1 MIVKFCNVKKTNWDD
16 VLNTCVFAYNTSC
29 HESTLYT
36 PFEIMF
42 GRKAILPIDFQMHV
56 DIAEKV
62 EEPFNPNASDIER
75 ITDERIKV
83 LKQAK
88 ANIQLAQKK
97 QKLEYDRKHANP
109 KAYELGAKVLKKD
122 FKRKKRRGGKLDYK
136 YVGPFTITKCLGKGL
151 YSLQSIE
158 NPDVVI
164 KSVNGVHIKP
174 YLTPHSTFSTH
185 SSSNSSSYTPP
196 VDKSVLHKTELVLSS
211 GDSFHKR
218 GDSSASS
225 PTSKSQHSK
234 ESEAT
239 LQHLSASKQHMEE
252 HYYADNHLSNVQDD
266 GNPLYAWKCVTYTLE
281 GCKSESLNV
290 FDHESTQMGD
300 LAFVLESSKH
310 ITVPEL
316 PNPHSEM
323 VTSTPTLS
331 GGYFTPMEDGNLSP
345 IPVCNV
351 LSHYKESCTFHHCLY
366 PKPHI
371 LACLSIT
378 GSSN

>member
-1 MIVKFCNVKKTNWDD
+1 M
-16 VLNTCVFAYNTSC
+16 
-29 HESTLYT
+29 
-36 PFEIMF
+36 
-42 GRKAILPIDFQMHV
+42 
-56 DIAEKV
+56 
-62 EEPFNPNASDIER
+62 
-75 ITDERIKV
+75 
-83 LKQAK
+83 
-88 ANIQLAQKK
+88 
-97 QKLEYDRKHANP
+97 
-109 KAYELGAKVLKKD
+109 
-122 FKRKKRRGGKLDYK
+122 
-136 YVGPFTITKCLGKGL
+136 GPFTITKCLGKGL

-164 KSVNGVHIKP
+164 KSVTGVHIKP
-174 YLTPHSTFSTH
+174 YLTPHNTFSTH

-196 VDKSVLHKTELVLSS
+196 VDKSVLHKTEVVLSS

-225 PTSKSQHSK
+225 STSKSQHSK
-234 ESEAT
+234 EKEAT

-290 FDHESTQMGD
+290 YDHESTQMGD

-323 VTSTPTLS
+323 VTRTPTLS
-331 GGYFTPMEDGNLSP
+331 GGFLHQWKMETYLQYQF
-345 IPVCNV
+345 VV
-351 LSHYKESCTFHHCLY
+351 LSHYKESCIQPALSTTASIPNPTSSPACPSQVPQSSSCPQRDF
-366 PKPHI
+366 PKSPNSQMQLKIAITKDKCQI
-371 LACLSIT
+371 L
-378 GSSN
+378 